1 MSDSE
6 VRAHVHVHRLTSR
19 FVPARPAQRSLPFV
33 LRPVG
38 MHGKMLRQLEGCQLE
53 ARWWYCWNEKTGE
66 TRCGARSKFSCVVD
80 FPRTLEMHTRSCTRQ
95 PVRLPP
101 NNGHSSLSWPCVKP
115 MGTQFATINQEE
127 LSDTQKGSFTR
138 TAYQVPAHGE
148 QRD

>member
-6 VRAHVHVHRLTSR
+6 ARSCSR
-19 FVPARPAQRSLPFV
+19 SPANVDLFPSGAAQRSLPFA

-38 MHGKMLRQLEGCQLE
+38 MHGKMLRQGCQLE
-53 ARWWYCWNEKTGE
+53 ARRWYCWNEKTGE
-66 TRCGARSKFSCVVD
+66 TRYGAHSKFSCVVD

-95 PVRLPP
+95 PVRLPL
-101 NNGHSSLSWPCVKP
+101 NNGHGHGSLSWPCVKP
-115 MGTQFATINQEE
+115 MGTQFATINQKE